1 MLLCFTIGALA
12 QNRTF
17 TAPLD
22 NQPVT
27 NAIIDARVDSI
38 MNQAIEAKAF
48 PGATLL
54 VAKSGSIIFN
64 KTYGF
69 YLIVKNELFFLAVQ
83 SHGVRL
89 FSVVFWSL

>member
-1 MLLCFTIGALA
+1 MLFCFTLGALA

-22 NQPVT
+22 TQPVT

-69 YLIVKNELFFLAVQ
+69 HTYDSVQKVAPGDLYDLA
-83 SHGVRL
+83 
-89 FSVVFWSL
+89 